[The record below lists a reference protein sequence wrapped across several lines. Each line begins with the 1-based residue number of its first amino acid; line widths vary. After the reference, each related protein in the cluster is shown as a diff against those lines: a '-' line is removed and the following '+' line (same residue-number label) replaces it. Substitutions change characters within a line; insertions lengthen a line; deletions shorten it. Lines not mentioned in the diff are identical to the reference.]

1 MGYPVPASAVQF
13 SVAGQVYA
21 LSAFDWDTP
30 MGKGYKVG
38 VFKKMLDGSWNEYF
52 TADTKGD
59 IATYMNNGDVL
70 ADMQAKGGRVK
81 YLQWLLAKINTV
93 LAGLFKDA
101 VPQMQGEPTT
111 DQQARDII
119 SAWALSLRVNNTTPP
134 TAQ

>member
-1 MGYPVPASAVQF
+1 MGYPVPLNAVQF
-13 SVAGQVYA
+13 SVSGQVFSLA
-21 LSAFDWDTP
+21 AFDWATP
-30 MGKGYKVG
+30 MGNGYKCA
-38 VFKKMLDGSWNEYF
+38 VFKKMQDGSWNEYF
-52 TADTKGD
+52 TSTQKGEV
-59 IATYMNNGDVL
+59 ATYMNAGDVL

-111 DQQARDII
+111 DQQAREII